1 MTCKGGN
8 DEECSNSGSAQ
19 SSAPDFSYY
28 SISSSASSTRAEGR
42 HMAQYVTCVKSTLKW
57 RSLVLQRR
65 DNKVELQ
72 ANLREDYEKF
82 YNRVFSWLKPL
93 TSAFTFKTLLRHY
106 AKQALTV
113 VDPISCL
120 CTV

>member
-19 SSAPDFSYY
+19 SSAPAFSYY
-28 SISSSASSTRAEGR
+28 SISSSASSSRAEGG

-65 DNKVELQ
+65 DNKVARSRA
-72 ANLREDYEKF
+72 ANDPS
-82 YNRVFSWLKPL
+82 VFTIIKKSWLKAAN
-93 TSAFTFKTLLRHY
+93 SAFTGFH
-106 AKQALTV
+106 
-113 VDPISCL
+113 S
-120 CTV
+120 

>member
-19 SSAPDFSYY
+19 SSAPAFSYY
-28 SISSSASSTRAEGR
+28 SISSSASSSRAEGR

-65 DNKVELQ
+65 DNKVAKSRKSCKRSIGFPNQ
-72 ANLREDYEKF
+72 REKL
-82 YNRVFSWLKPL
+82 VK
-93 TSAFTFKTLLRHY
+93 
-106 AKQALTV
+106 
-113 VDPISCL
+113 SC
-120 CTV
+120 

>member
-72 ANLREDYEKF
+72 ANLCEDYKKF
-82 YNRVFSWLKPL
+82 YNRVFSWLKPP
-93 TSAFTFKTLLRHY
+93 TRASTFKTL
-106 AKQALTV
+106 
-113 VDPISCL
+113 C
-120 CTV
+120 

>member
-72 ANLREDYEKF
+72 AKIIRSFTITEKAP
-82 YNRVFSWLKPL
+82 NRVFSWLKPH
-93 TSAFTFKTLLRHY
+93 TSAFTFHY
-106 AKQALTV
+106 AKRA
-113 VDPISCL
+113 PRHGK
-120 CTV
+120 